1 MVKIKLNGINCTLS
15 VNLYSL
21 YNTSSELSITTPKLL
36 ERLSGL
42 DLYAYSHMIY
52 YSLEQHNPN
61 VKYDDILDLGLEEL
75 LEIIEVVNVELA
87 KSMPKSKEEE
97 GNNSSSN
104 NNDEDDEDWNYPYME
119 YIWSTILKSTT
130 NYLYATPKNLFE
142 QFDIYKKVN
151 GLEEVKEEQP
161 KKKQVV
167 EKYIDE
173 IF

>member
-1 MVKIKLNGINCTLS
+1 MTKIKLNGTFCTLS

-21 YNTSSELSITTPKLL
+21 YNTTSELSITTPKLL
-36 ERLSGL
+36 ERLSRL
-42 DLYAYSHMIY
+42 DLDAYSYIIY

-61 VKYDDILDLGLEEL
+61 IKYDDILDLGLEEI

-87 KSMPKSKEEE
+87 KAMPKSKDDDD
-97 GNNSSSN
+97 NSNSSIDS
-104 NNDEDDEDWNYPYME
+104 EEDWNYPYME
-119 YIWSTILKSTT
+119 YVWNTILKRTT
-130 NYLYATPKNLFE
+130 NFLYTTPRNLFE

-161 KKKQVV
+161 KKKKVV

>member
-1 MVKIKLNGINCTLS
+1 MTKIKLNGTFCTLS

-21 YNTSSELSITTPKLL
+21 YNTTSELSITTPKLL
-36 ERLSGL
+36 ERLSRL
-42 DLYAYSHMIY
+42 DLDAYSYIIY

-61 VKYDDILDLGLEEL
+61 IKYDDILDLELEEV

-87 KSMPKSKEEE
+87 KAMPKSKEED
-97 GNNSSSN
+97 NNSSSN
-104 NNDEDDEDWNYPYME
+104 NNDDDEDWNYPYME
-119 YIWSTILKSTT
+119 YIWNTILKRATNFLYTT
-130 NYLYATPKNLFE
+130 PRNLFE

-161 KKKQVV
+161 KKKKVV